1 MKDVIEVVL
10 VFLLLTL
17 NIFHN
22 FFYFCSVSIVD
33 IEQLNVRSVDLS
45 INFIKVFWRKISAL
59 ATFFTPLCTPSKNST
74 STLSMMKIFCES
86 N

>member
-22 FFYFCSVSIVD
+22 FFYFSSVSIVD

-45 INFIKVFWRKISAL
+45 INFIKVF
-59 ATFFTPLCTPSKNST
+59 
-74 STLSMMKIFCES
+74 
-86 N
+86 